1 MVLELYLAIPGF
13 ANRKYVVERLQ
24 GKHFFAFINYL
35 FLDLVSV
42 QCFYEVQ
49 RLIGVF
55 RVLQLAMGPLLSHFS
70 WDSTGVT
77 WEGGRKTWTAD
88 LPTDSQIIMHL
99 FTVYMD
105 LAMPAQPSQ
114 SYDRFPFSYKHYVPM
129 EAKPDATTS
138 LQIKQ
143 TAKYPPNYNLVV
155 EGAMWEVIPVSH
167 SALFYFIFVVYFVVD
182 HLLFSFCLQRYFMQC
197 CIFLTLCVCVCV
209 YLHFHY

>member
-1 MVLELYLAIPGF
+1 
-13 ANRKYVVERLQ
+13 
-24 GKHFFAFINYL
+24 
-35 FLDLVSV
+35 
-42 QCFYEVQ
+42 
-49 RLIGVF
+49 
-55 RVLQLAMGPLLSHFS
+55 MGPLLSHFS

-77 WEGGRKTWTAD
+77 WEGGRKAWTQD

-167 SALFYFIFVVYFVVD
+167 HALVFFLL
-182 HLLFSFCLQRYFMQC
+182 LLFQPLLFCFLFAAILMQC
-197 CIFLTLCVCVCV
+197 CIFLTILFVCIHLFIVRNV
-209 YLHFHY
+209 

>member
-1 MVLELYLAIPGF
+1 
-13 ANRKYVVERLQ
+13 
-24 GKHFFAFINYL
+24 
-35 FLDLVSV
+35 
-42 QCFYEVQ
+42 
-49 RLIGVF
+49 
-55 RVLQLAMGPLLSHFS
+55 MGPLLSHFS

-77 WEGGRKTWTAD
+77 WEGGRKAWTQD

-167 SALFYFIFVVYFVVD
+167 RALF
-182 HLLFSFCLQRYFMQC
+182 
-197 CIFLTLCVCVCV
+197 IFL
-209 YLHFHY
+209 